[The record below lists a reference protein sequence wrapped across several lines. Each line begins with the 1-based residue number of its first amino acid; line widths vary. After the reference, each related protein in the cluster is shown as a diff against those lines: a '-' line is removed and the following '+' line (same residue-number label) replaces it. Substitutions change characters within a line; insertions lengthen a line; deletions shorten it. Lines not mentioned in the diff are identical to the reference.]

1 MLERRIVSEKPK
13 TYRSYGITKI
23 DDNLS
28 FNINVRWIFQAIVG
42 IAFIVMGYLRIE
54 NRLASLEH
62 RMELAD
68 SRILELVEQNQIE
81 EQKER
86 EAMEERI
93 SFFEKELN
101 LNPFSWKKRKKK

>member
-1 MLERRIVSEKPK
+1 MSEKPK

-42 IAFIVMGYLRIE
+42 IAFIVMGYIRIE
-54 NRLASLEH
+54 NRLAELE
-62 RMELAD
+62 RGMESAD
-68 SRILELVEQNQIE
+68 TRITELIDKHMIE

-86 EAMEERI
+86 DAMEERI
-93 SFFEKELN
+93 SFFEQELN
-101 LNPFSWKKRKKK
+101 LNPFSWKKSRRKKK